1 MGMMKF
7 KVRFRSE
14 KGAFGFQRLDLC
26 FLSIGGGHILDRRG
40 GVIWEETKIS
50 FYSSFFGSSDNDEER
65 RINRGMYEWH

>member
-1 MGMMKF
+1 MKF

-26 FLSIGGGHILDRRG
+26 FYRG
-40 GVIWEETKIS
+40 GPITFWTAVCYGKRDENQFLFE
-50 FYSSFFGSSDNDEER
+50 FFGSSDNDEER

>member
-1 MGMMKF
+1 MMKF

-26 FLSIGGGHILDRRG
+26 FYRG
-40 GVIWEETKIS
+40 VQSHFGPPCVMGRETKIS